1 MSHTNRKETMKPIRK
16 DEQVYLKEYINRK
29 FDRHRSHLE
38 SERQIDVDNSV
49 ERNLS
54 KFKKTLNLN
63 DMIKTVTK
71 LSSDYIDFVDNY
83 ESRKLD
89 KKRRLI
95 EAGEKLQKKLSK
107 WQSIRR
113 WEKTPDFVGRLTG
126 DDNPIDITDI
136 DKFLTSVCE
145 EETVKAYDRSKKGQ
159 AIRKLD
165 AQREEAENALYSGG
179 SIQAVRQYINSV
191 FTQAGIADNVAKN
204 LLMLSQK

>member
-1 MSHTNRKETMKPIRK
+1 MKPIRK

-29 FDRHRSHLE
+29 FDNHRSHLE
-38 SERQIDVDNSV
+38 SERQVDVDQAV
-49 ERNLS
+49 EKNLS
-54 KFKKTLNLN
+54 KFRKTLNLN
-63 DMIKTVTK
+63 DMIRTVTK
-71 LSSDYIDFVDNY
+71 LSSDYVDFVDNY

-95 EAGEKLQKKLSK
+95 EAGEKLQKKLKK
-107 WQSIRR
+107 WQSVRR
-113 WEKTPDFVGRLTG
+113 WEKTPDFVDSRADHTPV
-126 DDNPIDITDI
+126 DMADI
-136 DKFLTSVCE
+136 DKFLTIVCE

-179 SIQAVRQYINSV
+179 SMAAVRQYINSV